1 MQEITHSSYMKRIG
15 MHGKGDLKMRTYGKK
30 VKGCPRKLCHAEIV
44 IEAFGGATKLAN
56 ILGISVQNIC
66 NCKRRGGVI
75 PAKYR
80 QDIAFYIGQHP
91 EIKLDGR
98 HIWAKTNDDNTATVP
113 TEGY

>member
-1 MQEITHSSYMKRIG
+1 
-15 MHGKGDLKMRTYGKK
+15 MRTYGKK

-44 IEAFGGATKLAN
+44 IEACGGATKLAN
-56 ILGISVQNIC
+56 ILGISVQNIL
-66 NCKRRGGVI
+66 NLRARGLVM

-91 EIKLDGR
+91 EIKVDGR
-98 HIWAKTNDDNTATVP
+98 HVWANTNDYNTATVS

>member
-1 MQEITHSSYMKRIG
+1 
-15 MHGKGDLKMRTYGKK
+15 MRTYGKK

-66 NCKRRGGVI
+66 NWKSRGGVI

-80 QDIAFYIGQHP
+80 QDIAFYVAQHP
-91 EIKLDGR
+91 EIKVDGK
-98 HIWAKTNDDNTATVP
+98 HIWAKTNDDNTATIP

>member
-1 MQEITHSSYMKRIG
+1 
-15 MHGKGDLKMRTYGKK
+15 MRTYGKK

-66 NCKRRGGVI
+66 NWKSRGGVI

-91 EIKLDGR
+91 EIKVDGR
-98 HIWAKTNDDNTATVP
+98 HIWAKTNDDNTQTIP